1 MQNFNSRY
9 LKQLTT
15 SSTYPRRRCANGI
28 LVGGIMHY
36 SCKNVGCLGLA
47 RIGTAMD
54 LLRMTTTQA

>member
-1 MQNFNSRY
+1 
-9 LKQLTT
+9 
-15 SSTYPRRRCANGI
+15 
-28 LVGGIMHY
+28 MHY